1 MAPRKQMSSS
11 QKRDKRKCDAQLV
24 ESQRNALHKF
34 FVGSSNVDVNEV
46 EDNEDDDPMEEEMSD
61 DNFFMTSR

>member
-46 EDNEDDDPMEEEMSD
+46 EDFKGMNLIMVNMNPIMSACI
-61 DNFFMTSR
+61 

>member
-1 MAPRKQMSSS
+1 MALRKQMSSS

-46 EDNEDDDPMEEEMSD
+46 EDFKGMNLMMVNMNPIMSA
-61 DNFFMTSR
+61 